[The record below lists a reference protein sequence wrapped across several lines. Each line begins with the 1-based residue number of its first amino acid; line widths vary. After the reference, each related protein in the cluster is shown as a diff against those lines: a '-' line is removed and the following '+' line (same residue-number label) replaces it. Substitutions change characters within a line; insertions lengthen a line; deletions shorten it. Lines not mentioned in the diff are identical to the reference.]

1 MYLTRDA
8 AAAAA
13 DADAA
18 AVAVAATAAAP
29 GGNPAAPAPAAAPS
43 LGHLLVTR
51 YRGLLAGAA
60 AGLGLAFAPP
70 DHETRKTIALFLFA
84 RAAEVTARIGVSAGR
99 LPAIPGADCLLLSLG
114 SAQVILHLLLPTP
127 PTTNR

>member
-1 MYLTRDA
+1 MYLTRNAA

-13 DADAA
+13 DADDAA
-18 AVAVAATAAAP
+18 AAAAAAAAP
-29 GGNPAAPAPAAAPS
+29 PRPAAPNLG

-84 RAAEVTARIGVSAGR
+84 RAAELTARMAVAAGR
-99 LPAIPGADCLLLSLG
+99 LPAVPGADCLLLSLG
-114 SAQVILHLLLPTP
+114 SAQVVYV
-127 PTTNR
+127 